1 MSPRLQSPILSPKP
15 FPLVS
20 NDDDHERAQA
30 RAAIAASVRRRSAA
44 FSPTPPPFRQPEDHG
59 FLDDDQ
65 IMDLFQNCVKL
76 ASENKINQKNM
87 WQLTLID
94 HLSEIIRA
102 GPRDE
107 GDETNFQKA
116 SCTLEAG
123 VKIYSLRVDSVY
135 SEAYK
140 VLGWINRA
148 GQEEIGGNMGAG
160 DHTQTKQV
168 QGFAKKDLDRKLSP
182 LTTVEPSFEALNIK
196 KFDVAFTVD
205 PLYHQTSAQFDEGG
219 AKGLLL
225 NNFGVYGGCCVLFD
239 LFELPEK
246 TILSEPEYHHANII
260 DLSFAKENIEQMI
273 VHMHAKSDISPTLR
287 DILSQF
293 GENNC
298 RSSDV
303 LPAAQQPLVQ
313 EINNSDHS
321 EAGSDAFDDFEW
333 WNFGRDDHARL
344 GVNDPTDGLSTSD
357 ANFSRHSDGNGECV
371 IGNPLIDQKLEK
383 NSDLLILGLGF
394 ISKSNAWA
402 GPDHWKYR
410 KAKGLEQMPCSDN
423 ENESEL
429 ASKEP
434 KIKKG
439 VPDIDFTKSLDMQM
453 PNIFAS
459 PKSPKSLIL
468 PANRSP
474 CITKL
479 PEDCHYRPENLVRL
493 FLLPGFMRLGEKARK
508 ISDESM
514 QYDNFI
520 PFASCDDENTRN
532 DNSDYPAYSSDREDL
547 ENLVHPP
554 RQVNK
559 VDIQYD
565 KVPKQVDVH
574 VLKDVLWSNIQESIQ
589 MSDVGIEGHLATFVL
604 HLSLTPGQRA
614 PLEPPQASNTG
625 RTRHSH
631 PLFSNRIEVEV
642 SKSKS
647 WS

>member
-410 KAKGLEQMPCSDN
+410 KAK
-423 ENESEL
+423 
-429 ASKEP
+429 
-434 KIKKG
+434 
-439 VPDIDFTKSLDMQM
+439 
-453 PNIFAS
+453 
-459 PKSPKSLIL
+459 
-468 PANRSP
+468 
-474 CITKL
+474 
-479 PEDCHYRPENLVRL
+479 
-493 FLLPGFMRLGEKARK
+493 
-508 ISDESM
+508 DESM

-589 MSDVGIEGHLATFVL
+589 MSDVGIEVTVSFKQVLHQFSSDSCPITSLPRDISPHLFFICLLHLANEH
-604 HLSLTPGQRA
+604 HLSL
-614 PLEPPQASNTG
+614 
-625 RTRHSH
+625 HKH
-631 PLFSNRIEVEV
+631 PTLDELDIHIPSSVIV
-642 SKSKS
+642 
-647 WS
+647 